1 MSLLFAAILVTAPT
15 PAVEQVDA
23 AFDDLANRRNADAI
37 ARIEGGR
44 EAATDHPATMINLG
58 IAYAREGQQARAR
71 EMFQRA
77 ANMGMRVELETA
89 GGDWVDSRTL
99 AMRALAALDNGRF
112 GGATRTARR

>member
-23 AFDDLANRRNADAI
+23 AFEDLAASRNAEAI

-44 EAATDHPATMINLG
+44 ETETDHPATMINLG

-71 EMFQRA
+71 ALFERA

-89 GGDWVDSRTL
+89 GGSWVDSRAL
-99 AMRALAALDNGRF
+99 AVRALAALDSGRL
-112 GGATRTARR
+112 GGVTRTATR